1 MLWAQPRARA
11 ADSFLQHLVVIRSN
25 LPARP
30 RRRRLGVVGVAAV
43 FAPAV
48 ACHHRGEAA
57 LAASLN
63 EPTAAAAERAAAV
76 GVAVGDRVR
85 VKVWREP
92 TYSDSLV
99 VDSRGEV
106 VLPRVGPMTVAGLTI
121 GSLQDSLRARY
132 SVYLRDPIVT
142 VTVLRRVG
150 VQGEVRM
157 PGLYYVDATMT
168 LRDVIAQSGG
178 LTDAADA
185 GDVELVRDGRRT
197 ELDTRTTNGQSALT
211 ELRSGDAVVV
221 GRTSWLSRN
230 ALAVAS
236 TIGLVVSVG
245 VQVFRR

>member
-1 MLWAQPRARA
+1 MFRF
-11 ADSFLQHLVVIRSN
+11 D
-25 LPARP
+25 LPARAS
-30 RRRRLGVVGVAAV
+30 RRWLRAACALAILV
-43 FAPAV
+43 PAA
-48 ACHHRGEAA
+48 ACYHRGEAA

-76 GVAVGDRVR
+76 GVAVGDRVH

-92 TYSDSLV
+92 TFSDSLT
-99 VDSRGEV
+99 VDSRGEI
-106 VLPRVGPMTVAGLTI
+106 VLPRIGPVTVAGLTI
-121 GSLQDSLRARY
+121 GSVQDSLRARY
-132 SVYLRDPIVT
+132 AVYLRDPVVT
-142 VTVLRRVG
+142 VTVYRRVG
-150 VQGEVRM
+150 VQGEVRS

-178 LTDAADA
+178 LTEAANV
-185 GDVELVRDGRRT
+185 GDVELVRGGRRT
-197 ELDTRTTNGQSALT
+197 EFDTRAANGQSALT

>member
-1 MLWAQPRARA
+1 M
-11 ADSFLQHLVVIRSN
+11 FRSDH
-25 LPARP
+25 PARTW
-30 RRRRLGVVGVAAV
+30 RRLRVLGALAAV
-43 FAPAV
+43 APAA
-48 ACHHRGEAA
+48 ACYHRGEAA

-63 EPTAAAAERAAAV
+63 ESTAAAAERAAAV
-76 GVAVGDRVR
+76 GVAVGDRIR

-92 TYSDSLV
+92 AYSDSLV

-106 VLPRVGPMTVAGLTI
+106 VLPRVGPLAVAGLSI

-132 SVYLRDPIVT
+132 AVYLRDPVVT
-142 VTVLRRVG
+142 VTVYRRVG
-150 VQGEVRM
+150 VQGEVRS

-168 LRDVIAQSGG
+168 LRDVLVQSGG
-178 LTDAADA
+178 LTEAANA
-185 GDVELVRDGRRT
+185 NDVELVRDGRRI
-197 ELDTRTTNGQSALT
+197 ELDTRAATGRSALS